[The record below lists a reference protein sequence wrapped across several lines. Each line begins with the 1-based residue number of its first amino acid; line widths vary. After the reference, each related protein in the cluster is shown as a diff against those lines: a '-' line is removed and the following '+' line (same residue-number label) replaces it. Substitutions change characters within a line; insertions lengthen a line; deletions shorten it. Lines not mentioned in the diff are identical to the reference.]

1 MSCRIGY
8 DSDGKIRWDSRG
20 CWFDSKVQWA
30 LHITLNQTLICSLE
44 IPRNPFPKTPINP
57 CFIHMSFHSFPSS
70 ARQPNEWGQQK
81 TQLVNPA
88 SGSGNRLGLGRV
100 RNGDSERWEQRYYL
114 RSGTIYF
121 VFVFDLMNES
131 NGVILGIVINIEEP
145 LRVFLIDNVSIS
157 DNWWWIL
164 SSLFYR
170 HYYGGFW
177 DRTEPFELAD
187 PGLL

>member
-30 LHITLNQTLICSLE
+30 LYITLNQTLICSLE

-100 RNGDSERWEQRYYL
+100 RKGVRRDENKGIIWGLVRSILYL
-114 RSGTIYF
+114 YLTSWTRATASYSVSLSTLKNLF
-121 VFVFDLMNES
+121 VYS
-131 NGVILGIVINIEEP
+131 W
-145 LRVFLIDNVSIS
+145 LITY
-157 DNWWWIL
+157 L
-164 SSLFYR
+164 
-170 HYYGGFW
+170 
-177 DRTEPFELAD
+177 
-187 PGLL
+187 